1 MKELFNLRYTSLRN
15 TVERIFSVVKH
26 KFKILVTIEE
36 YSLDVQRDIVTALTG
51 LYNFIRTYNKEG

>member
-26 KFKILVTIEE
+26 KFKILVTIGE
-36 YSLDVQRDIVTALTG
+36 YSLDVQRDIVTALAG
-51 LYNFIRTYNKEG
+51 LHNFICTYDREG